1 MLQRK
6 VITEL
11 GGRRR
16 QQEAGRGKDI
26 VGFSSFLSFLVCHLV
41 VLRSPST
48 KEMDGDKSSIPVL
61 AALHHIHAC
70 VVGMALLKAVLFLLS
85 P

>member
-16 QQEAGRGKDI
+16 QQEAGRGRDI
-26 VGFSSFLSFLVCHLV
+26 DGFSSFL
-41 VLRSPST
+41 
-48 KEMDGDKSSIPVL
+48 
-61 AALHHIHAC
+61 
-70 VVGMALLKAVLFLLS
+70 
-85 P
+85 